1 MDKQITYLRLW
12 KVFLNPFNEIV
23 NIVELNYIDDSIV
36 INKRITSREECYS
49 YIVVTAISKQTA
61 EYKVRRLLWR

>member
-23 NIVELNYIDDSIV
+23 NTVELDYIDDSII
-36 INKRITSREECYS
+36 INKLITNYDDCYS